1 MALTADQLAQL
12 RRMIADTTAEVWS
25 DILLQAAAEAYVG
38 TDGVYDMRGLA
49 ASLWEERAASAW
61 ELVQTAE
68 SGSSRAAQQAFDHA
82 VVMAKRFGG
91 DDGSS
96 GTDTTTAYPQSTKIV
111 RATRGA

>member
-12 RRMIADTTAEVWS
+12 RRMVADTTAEVWS
-25 DILLQAAAEAYVG
+25 DDLLQAAAEAYAT
-38 TDGVYDMRGLA
+38 TDGYDLRALS

-68 SGSSRAAQQAFDHA
+68 SGSSRSAQQAFDHA
-82 VVMAKRFGG
+82 VVMAKRFG
-91 DDGSS
+91 DDSSS
-96 GTDTTTAYPQSTKIV
+96 GTDNTTVYPQNTKIV